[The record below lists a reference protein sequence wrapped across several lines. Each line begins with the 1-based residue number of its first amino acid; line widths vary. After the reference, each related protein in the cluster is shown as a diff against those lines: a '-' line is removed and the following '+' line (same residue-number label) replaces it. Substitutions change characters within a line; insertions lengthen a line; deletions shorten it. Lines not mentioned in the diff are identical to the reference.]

1 MSYYG
6 PSSPQMHDKTKKGM
20 KPKPKAYERLPQ
32 YEYNCRHDE
41 YISLSRSEHFN
52 RHNKRLRKT
61 MRSIP
66 WRDEWELQEVG
77 KSLLSVL
84 QECEQSGDDQN
95 PEELLSPQEAFT
107 KISVWK
113 SRLNALEGLPH
124 AIESTGAL
132 AQVYWRD
139 SQRRRRRKQ
148 RTIMMDNS
156 VSVMELRL
164 AYSSAIVRCINGFSD
179 SLQQQRAMAASVANL
194 CGQLG
199 IPSWLVDTRHE
210 SSHNTLPNLE
220 VLRLST
226 STLLEFMKCEYWIPK
241 CTDWNNENI
250 IERTIPSELDP
261 SMQKRISIDLLL
273 DYNACAS
280 DWANSRDNTTYDKE
294 TKESKDAAT
303 SSMPTNK
310 RKKTKPSAI
319 QKTTVL
325 SYDPLFGEVASL
337 SSSDGD
343 DDNNDDDDTDDE
355 GDNIDIPAIG
365 SICGTSIGTN
375 ANRFASLEP
384 LKKNKNSKGKG
395 KGNKR
400 KQKTIQNTP
409 KKRKGEKSPND
420 CAKLFVQSVSSPQEG
435 YAIATQ
441 YLIWGGIGEAP
452 IGLGVL
458 IPGSEKTF
466 PATPQGVS
474 KCWQYYTPLI
484 HVICRKWPGFT
495 ACLVIHLVDC
505 VLSTENHVT
514 FQRNDLDVGSSR
526 KLYFL
531 SAWVRLILSQRFV
544 AALDPT
550 FSMNNSTKNSNGQ
563 KKGNTNPLEL
573 PLAQLNHLESL
584 GYPLNSL
591 LDRCLQHNR
600 DDNDNGKTISSSI
613 SNSMKTSRGIIH
625 SLKKILGAKQT
636 DNFGYSYEIDEIK
649 NVTFHE
655 TQNIGTTSISD
666 LGETDNTNMKSLD
679 SMSLDEMEAMLSGNH
694 EVVSTVSTDVGQPPD
709 TALDNPIGMAEIA
722 SRSKRPAWIRCKQWD
737 SCSIGT
743 LPGYPM

>member
-6 PSSPQMHDKTKKGM
+6 PSSPQTNDKTKKGK
-20 KPKPKAYERLPQ
+20 KPKTKANERLPQ
-32 YEYNCRHDE
+32 YEYNCRHHE

-66 WRDEWELQEVG
+66 WRDGWELQEVG

-95 PEELLSPQEAFT
+95 PEEFSPQEEAFT

-139 SQRRRRRKQ
+139 SQRRRRRRKQ
-148 RTIMMDNS
+148 RTTMMDNS

-226 STLLEFMKCEYWIPK
+226 STLLEFMKSEYWIPI

-250 IERTIPSELDP
+250 IERTVPSESEP
-261 SMQKRISIDLLL
+261 SMQKRISVGLLL

-280 DWANSRDNTTYDKE
+280 DWATSRDTTSYDKE

-303 SSMPTNK
+303 TSMPTNK
-310 RKKTKPSAI
+310 RKKTKPSTI
-319 QKTTVL
+319 QNTTIL
-325 SYDPLFGEVASL
+325 PYDPLFGEVASL
-337 SSSDGD
+337 SSSDD
-343 DDNNDDDDTDDE
+343 DDNDDDDDDDDDTDDE
-355 GDNIDIPAIG
+355 GDNIDIPAVG
-365 SICGTSIGTN
+365 SIWGSSIGTN

-420 CAKLFVQSVSSPQEG
+420 CAKLFIQSVSSPQEG

-452 IGLGVL
+452 TGLGVL
-458 IPGSEKTF
+458 IPSSEKAF

-474 KCWQYYTPLI
+474 KCWQHSTPLV
-484 HVICRKWPGFT
+484 HVICRAWPGFT
-495 ACLVIHLVDC
+495 ACIVIHLVDC
-505 VLSTENHVT
+505 VLSIENDAA
-514 FQRNDLDVGSSR
+514 FQCNHLDEGSNR

-544 AALDPT
+544 AALDRT
-550 FSMNNSTKNSNGQ
+550 FSMNNSTKNSSGQ

-591 LDRCLQHNR
+591 LDRCLKHNR
-600 DDNDNGKTISSSI
+600 DHNDGNDNGKTRSSSI
-613 SNSMKTSRGIIH
+613 SDSMKTSRGIIR
-625 SLKKILGAKQT
+625 SLKKILGAKKT

-649 NVTFHE
+649 NVIFHE
-655 TQNIGTTSISD
+655 TQNIGTTSIS
-666 LGETDNTNMKSLD
+666 
-679 SMSLDEMEAMLSGNH
+679 
-694 EVVSTVSTDVGQPPD
+694 
-709 TALDNPIGMAEIA
+709 
-722 SRSKRPAWIRCKQWD
+722 
-737 SCSIGT
+737 
-743 LPGYPM
+743 